1 MQEQNR
7 MQEQKKIPTITR
19 DELKKKIDS
28 DDEFVL
34 LEALSRDEFEK
45 GHLPNARHLPLEKAQ
60 EKASQLIPN
69 RKTPVVV
76 YCSGP
81 DCDASLETARKL
93 HEMGYE
99 NLRRYEGGKAEWKQ
113 AGYRM
118 VQPATARA

>member
-1 MQEQNR
+1 MQER
-7 MQEQKKIPTITR
+7 KKMRTITR
-19 DELKKKIDS
+19 DELKKKFDN
-28 DDEFVL
+28 DDDFVL

-45 GHLPNARHLPLEKAQ
+45 GHLPNARHLPPEKAK

-69 RKTPVVV
+69 KTTPVVA

-81 DCDASLETARKL
+81 DCDASLKTARTL

-99 NLRRYEGGKAEWKQ
+99 NVRRYEGGKAEWKQ

-118 VQPATARA
+118 VQPETARA